1 MNPANDN
8 TNTSFDPLDDDLSSS
23 LSHLFDGI
31 DSLQE
36 DELMYDDD
44 LSDVIQQPSPVTIAP
59 STTSA
64 NLAPAATS
72 QHEDL
77 RVMMERA
84 LDLTEIELPR

>member
-23 LSHLFDGI
+23 LSQLFDGI
-31 DSLQE
+31 DSQE

-77 RVMMERA
+77 RVMVQS
-84 LDLTEIELPR
+84 TYNVQIW